1 MPPTT
6 ETEVREL
13 RDLITDFREE
23 VRIGLISTKAEIQQM
38 ETQLSSD
45 IKAVEF
51 QLSGDIK
58 AIDQKISSL
67 DQRMSS
73 LDDRLKTQ
81 DGKIWTVVT
90 ILLGAAVTLLVK
102 ILGFPNV

>member
-6 ETEVREL
+6 ETEIKEL

-23 VRIGLISTKAEIQQM
+23 VRIGLISTKAEVQRV
-38 ETQLSSD
+38 ET
-45 IKAVEF
+45 

-58 AIDQKISSL
+58 AMNEKI
-67 DQRMSS
+67 SS

-81 DGKIWTVVT
+81 DGKIWTLVT
-90 ILLGAAVTLLVK
+90 ILLGAAITLLVK
-102 ILGFPNV
+102 ILGFPNT